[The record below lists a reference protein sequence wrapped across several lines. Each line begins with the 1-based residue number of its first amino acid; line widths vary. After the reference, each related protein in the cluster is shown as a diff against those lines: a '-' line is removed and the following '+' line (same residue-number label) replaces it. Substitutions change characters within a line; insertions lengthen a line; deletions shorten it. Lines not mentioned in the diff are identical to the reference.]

1 MRRASVRLAVVA
13 VASLAPDRRV
23 DRVGA
28 CRHENRSGTQIQGT
42 PERMSQSC
50 LYKYHESAETLAI
63 AMKSAAASWLIRR
76 LNIHSMD
83 QFHWRVETCG

>member
-1 MRRASVRLAVVA
+1 VGGKGTARPRRGRWS
-13 VASLAPDRRV
+13 RV
-23 DRVGA
+23 
-28 CRHENRSGTQIQGT
+28 
-42 PERMSQSC
+42 PQSC

-63 AMKSAAASWLIRR
+63 AMKSAAASLLIRR